1 MNKHVISEEL
11 DQLVQNFLE
20 NGGKITVGKT
30 RKTPPKFMKSL
41 HVAAKSATYA
51 RSYDKPAGLRQVDYE
66 QAGQRACG
74 YSTKYVFD

>member
-1 MNKHVISEEL
+1 MNKRLISEEL
-11 DQLVQNFLE
+11 DLLVRSFLE
-20 NGGKITVGKT
+20 RGGQIVQGRT

-41 HVAAKSATYA
+41 HVASKSATYA

-66 QAGQRACG
+66 QAGNRACG